1 MRARIGWRTAMIVTA
16 LLAVVAC
23 SSGDDD
29 ATDDGDT
36 GGTAA
41 TSATTDAAPSTTPTS
56 SSTDD
61 LTIIDLNMLH
71 GLPLDGACPAETAS
85 CQAAARM
92 GILWEEIE
100 AAGCPDV
107 ITLQE
112 VGPAQLELLPQRIGE
127 LCDGVYTIVS
137 EPVGLPVEVEIIT
150 SLPVL
155 DHDGWR
161 MSGINWAAQ
170 WAKLDASF
178 GPVEIVTAHFQSSA
192 DPFACDASE
201 DYCADLCPPGGHPG
215 DCHPLEVLD
224 AFEQHGDPGDL
235 QIVTGDLNKPFDD
248 PRIQTLVD
256 AGFVDTWTLAGN
268 PECDPATGEGC
279 TCCIDG
285 DPPLVGL
292 DQPDQVFDERIDF
305 VLARVPASCD
315 LNADSPDDADGDGIA
330 TGHFANEPRPEPIEG
345 VVWPSDH
352 SGVQSDLSCGGS

>member
-1 MRARIGWRTAMIVTA
+1 VLALTAV
-16 LLAVVAC
+16 LFVAC
-23 SSGDDD
+23 SS
-29 ATDDGDT
+29 DDG
-36 GGTAA
+36 TAE
-41 TSATTDAAPSTTPTS
+41 TSTTTSPTRDTAGTS
-56 SSTDD
+56 TSNTAVASTDD

-71 GLPLDGACPAETAS
+71 GLPLEGACPPETDS
-85 CQAAARM
+85 CQAPARM
-92 GILWEEIE
+92 DILWEEIE

-112 VGPAQLELLPQRIGE
+112 VGPAQLELLPQRIGD
-127 LCDGVYTIVS
+127 LCDGVYEIVS

-155 DHDGWR
+155 DHFGWR

-170 WAKLDASF
+170 WAKLDAGF

-192 DPFACDASE
+192 DPFACDVSQ
-201 DYCADLCPPGGHPG
+201 DYCADLCPSGGNPG

-224 AFEQHGDPGDL
+224 AFEQHGDPTDL
-235 QIVTGDLNKPFDD
+235 QVITGDLNKPIDD
-248 PRIQTLVD
+248 RRIQTLVD

-292 DQPDQVFDERIDF
+292 DDPDQVFDERIDF
-305 VLARVPASCD
+305 VLARVPDGCD
-315 LNADSPDDADGDGIA
+315 FQVDSPDDADGDGIA
-330 TGHFANEPRPEPIEG
+330 TGHFANQPRAEAVEG

-352 SGVQSDLSCGGS
+352 SGVQADLSCGPA